1 MSIDGSVIVSIIIA
15 VIGSSWFGNYMS
27 TKLSKNS
34 IVESIQAIEKKI
46 DANEMKNDERFARQA
61 RSKILRF
68 DDELRMNMKH
78 SKEYFDNV
86 IEDIDEYEGYC
97 KATPTFK
104 NRKAESAIEH
114 IMKAYNQCHEQ
125 NDFL

>member
-1 MSIDGSVIVSIIIA
+1 MKIDGSVIVSIIIA

-27 TKLSKNS
+27 SRLSKNT
-34 IVESIQAIEKKI
+34 IIESIQSLEKKI
-46 DANEMKNDERFARQA
+46 DHNEKKNDERFAKNA
-61 RSKILRF
+61 RTKILRF
-68 DDELRMNMKH
+68 DDELRMHMKH

-86 IEDIDEYEGYC
+86 IEDIDEYETYC
-97 KATPTFK
+97 RNNPTFK

>member
-1 MSIDGSVIVSIIIA
+1 MKIDGSVIVSIIIA

-27 TKLSKNS
+27 SRLSKNT
-34 IVESIQAIEKKI
+34 IIESIQAIEKKI
-46 DANEMKNDERFARQA
+46 DDNNKKNDERFAKNA
-61 RSKILRF
+61 RTKILRF
-68 DDELRMNMKH
+68 DDELRMHMKH

-86 IEDIDEYEGYC
+86 IEDIDEYETYC
-97 KATPTFK
+97 RNNQHFK